1 MVRDLV
7 YLLKE
12 KYQGLGNG
20 FANFLVDQRGQLIF
34 RRAYLLPA
42 KMPFYVRPTTLHE

>member
-1 MVRDLV
+1 
-7 YLLKE
+7 LKE

-20 FANFLVDQRGQLIF
+20 FANFLNGDRGQLVF

-42 KMPFYVRPTTLHE
+42 KMPFWIRPTTLNQQSQ